1 VLDKRDVTDD
11 LVPEDLLDKEW
22 KLEYMK
28 SEGMQYGMEDI
39 IPTLNFSNDGK
50 VNGFAGCNNYFGNY
64 DIDGRTIAFGE
75 IGSTRMHCEASME
88 LEQAFMK
95 ILSGELRGL
104 FNEGKLILSGDTGNQ
119 MIFGY
124 K

>member
-1 VLDKRDVTDD
+1 
-11 LVPEDLLDKEW
+11 
-22 KLEYMK
+22 
-28 SEGMQYGMEDI
+28 
-39 IPTLNFSNDGK
+39 
-50 VNGFAGCNNYFGNY
+50 
-64 DIDGRTIAFGE
+64 
-75 IGSTRMHCEASME
+75 MHCEASME